1 MIDFTST
8 QLSWILIGACSIGG
22 TGYITMDNKIVEMD
36 KKLSVAYNT
45 IENSN
50 RIIAQMENQL
60 LRIEEKLD
68 RQTRNK

>member
-50 RIIAQMENQL
+50 RIIAQMGDQL